1 VPGTGRP
8 WVRLVVSSCRT
19 TTAWPQ
25 YSLNLIEIAAAVCR
39 TRVTLQHHSNGGTSP
54 MVNSS
59 SAEFSLAL
67 RKLELRTRLKKSER
81 YALAEF
87 LDFNKDGTIDYEV
100 RCAKNVPI
108 LFSFFLSCRS
118 LCEASRWLTRLVT
131 RTGKEESYSAWHLPS
146 STTASPCSQPSV
158 FWIKITQAPWR

>member
-1 VPGTGRP
+1 
-8 WVRLVVSSCRT
+8 
-19 TTAWPQ
+19 
-25 YSLNLIEIAAAVCR
+25 
-39 TRVTLQHHSNGGTSP
+39 

-100 RCAKNVPI
+100 RGSKNAPI
-108 LFSFFLSCRS
+108 FILIFFLSCRS
-118 LCEASRWLTRLVT
+118 LCEASRWLIRRVT

-158 FWIKITQAPWR
+158 SWIKITQAPWR